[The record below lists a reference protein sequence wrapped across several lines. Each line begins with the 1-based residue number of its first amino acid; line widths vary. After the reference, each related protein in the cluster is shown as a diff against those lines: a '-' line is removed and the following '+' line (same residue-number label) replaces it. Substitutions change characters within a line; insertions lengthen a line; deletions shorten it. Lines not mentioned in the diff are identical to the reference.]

1 MPMAE
6 DPAPGLPGLP
16 GASSTAGSGPVVP
29 PLLAGLLDDAAAL
42 PPHADVAGV
51 LSAHRKHLAGH
62 DRELLGPLLVPAR
75 AVEEVRSRLEPRD
88 HALRIVLVGTAPEPL
103 PELREAVAALAG
115 EDRVEVAGVVAPL
128 PAGEA
133 GSAAR
138 ETLEALTFSVP
149 AWIDV
154 SGTPQWQAA
163 LDILAAD
170 GAENAAFRAAGP
182 QPGQIADDDDL
193 ARFLRDAVD
202 RDLQFTMTGGLCH
215 AVRGR
220 DPDTAAEHHGV
231 LNLLCA
237 VRAALN
243 GAEVPE
249 VREVIAEQRPEPLA
263 SAARRM
269 SDADAAVVRAFLGS
283 VACGSVSTAV
293 DELSAL
299 GLYLPQ

>member
-1 MPMAE
+1 
-6 DPAPGLPGLP
+6 
-16 GASSTAGSGPVVP
+16 
-29 PLLAGLLDDAAAL
+29 
-42 PPHADVAGV
+42 
-51 LSAHRKHLAGH
+51 
-62 DRELLGPLLVPAR
+62 
-75 AVEEVRSRLEPRD
+75 
-88 HALRIVLVGTAPEPL
+88 
-103 PELREAVAALAG
+103 
-115 EDRVEVAGVVAPL
+115 VEVAGVVLPL
-128 PAGEA
+128 LAGEA
-133 GSAAR
+133 GAAAR
-138 ETLEALTFSVP
+138 ETLAALTFSAP
-149 AWIDV
+149 AWIEV

-163 LDILAAD
+163 LDVLATD
-170 GAENAAFRAAGP
+170 GAENAAFRVAGP
-182 QPGQIADDDDL
+182 RPGQIPDDDAL